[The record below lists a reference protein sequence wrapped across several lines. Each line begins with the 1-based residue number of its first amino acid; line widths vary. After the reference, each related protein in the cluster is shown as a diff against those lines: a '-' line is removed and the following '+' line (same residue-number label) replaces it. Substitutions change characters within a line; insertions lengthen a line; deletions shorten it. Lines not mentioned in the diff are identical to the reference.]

1 MKVLVVDDEA
11 PIRRFLTASL
21 TAHGN
26 EVHQAEDGNSAIRE
40 FTTWNPD
47 AMILD
52 LGLPD
57 QDGLDVLRAIREF
70 SETPVIVLSARHHEA
85 QKISALD
92 AGANDYVTKPFGMG
106 ELLARLRRMFRD
118 FSDAESAAEDGSLK
132 VGRLSINMARRSVEI
147 DGHSVRLTKKEFD
160 ILAFM
165 ARHPGKVLQHSQ
177 ILEECWGMAYRDQ
190 THYLR
195 VYIKNLRAKLKDD
208 FEDPRVIVT
217 EPGVGYRIVSDA
229 RPV

>member
-26 EVHQAEDGNSAIRE
+26 EVRQAEDGGAAIRE

-57 QDGLDVLRAIREF
+57 QDGLDVLRTIREF
-70 SETPVIVLSARHHEA
+70 SETPVIVLSARHHET

-106 ELLARLRRMFRD
+106 ELLARLRRLFRD
-118 FSDAESAAEDGSLK
+118 FTDAENAVEDGSLR
-132 VGRLSINMARRSVEI
+132 VGNLSINMAQRSVEL
-147 DGHSVRLTKKEFD
+147 DGQSVRLTKKEFD

-165 ARHPGKVLQHSQ
+165 ARHPDKVLQHSQ
-177 ILEECWGMAYRDQ
+177 ILEECWGQAYRDQ

-195 VYIKNLRAKLKDD
+195 VYIKNLRAKLGDD
-208 FEDPRVIVT
+208 SEDPSLIVT
-217 EPGVGYRIVSDA
+217 EPGVGYRIVSNTGPD
-229 RPV
+229 

>member
-11 PIRRFLTASL
+11 PIRRFLSASL
-21 TAHGN
+21 KAHGN
-26 EVHQAEDGNSAIRE
+26 EVRQAEDGNGAIKE
-40 FTTWNPD
+40 FTTWHPD

-57 QDGLDVLRAIREF
+57 QDGLDVLRTIREF
-70 SETPVIVLSARHHEA
+70 SDTPVIVLSARHHET
-85 QKISALD
+85 QKILALD

-106 ELLARLRRMFRD
+106 ELLARLRRLFRD
-118 FSDAESAAEDGSLK
+118 FSEVENANEDGSIT
-132 VGRLSINMARRSVEI
+132 VGDLSINMAQRSVER
-147 DGHSVRLTKKEFD
+147 GGKAVRLTKKEFD

-165 ARHPGKVLQHSQ
+165 VRHPGKVLQHSQ
-177 ILEECWGMAYRDQ
+177 ILEECWGQAYRAQ

-208 FEDPRVIVT
+208 SENPALIVT
-217 EPGVGYRIVSDA
+217 EPGVGYKIISNTG
-229 RPV
+229 PV

>member
-26 EVHQAEDGNSAIRE
+26 EVRQAEDGNSAIRE

-57 QDGLDVLRAIREF
+57 QDGLDVLRTIREF
-70 SETPVIVLSARHHEA
+70 SETPVIVLSARHHES

-92 AGANDYVTKPFGMG
+92 VGANDYVTKPFGMG
-106 ELLARLRRMFRD
+106 ELLARLRRLFRD
-118 FSDAESAAEDGSLK
+118 FSEAESAGEDGSLK
-132 VGRLSINMARRSVEI
+132 VGTLSINMAQRSVELAGQPI
-147 DGHSVRLTKKEFD
+147 RLTKKEFD

-165 ARHPGKVLQHSQ
+165 VRHPGKVLQHSQ
-177 ILEECWGMAYRDQ
+177 ILEECWGAAYRDQ

-208 FEDPRVIVT
+208 SDDPRIIVT
-217 EPGVGYRIVSDA
+217 EPGVGYRIVPDA
-229 RPV
+229 GLI

>member
-26 EVHQAEDGNSAIRE
+26 EVRQAEDGNGAIRE
-40 FTTWNPD
+40 FTTWHPD

-57 QDGLDVLRAIREF
+57 QDGLDVLRTIREF
-70 SETPVIVLSARHHEA
+70 SDTPVVVLSARHHEN

-106 ELLARLRRMFRD
+106 ELLARLRRLFRD
-118 FSDAESAAEDGSLK
+118 FSEAEAAGEDGALT
-132 VGRLSINMARRSVEI
+132 VGELRINMAQRSVERGGQPI
-147 DGHSVRLTKKEFD
+147 RLTKKEFE

-165 ARHPGKVLQHSQ
+165 ARHPDKVLQHSQ
-177 ILEECWGMAYRDQ
+177 ILEECWGEAYRDQ

-195 VYIKNLRAKLKDD
+195 VYIKNLRAKLGDD
-208 FEDPRVIVT
+208 SENPALIVT
-217 EPGVGYRIVSDA
+217 EPGVGYRLASNTGLV
-229 RPV
+229 